1 MLTVFSSFQESAN
14 TMAMRQSSVR
24 PSGPSV
30 CLSVNFCANRFFSQA
45 NGRIATKLAHDGL
58 QVSVHPGCAQGQGQG
73 QRSRDTR
80 TFWPTVLC
88 KVEPMS
94 RHVVCR
100 RRLWRFVLWQNG
112 TCYFFNILLAF
123 IFYFYAYSLCTVYM
137 HLCAFYEWIFYCIV
151 YRDFCLLKTVY
162 IWFLIMTIFNSP

>member
-30 CLSVNFCANRFFSQA
+30 CLSVNFCANRFFSHA
-45 NGRIATKLAHDGL
+45 NGRIETKLAQDGL
-58 QVSVHPGCAQGQGQG
+58 QVNLRPRCAQGQG

-100 RRLWRFVLWQNG
+100 RRL
-112 TCYFFNILLAF
+112 
-123 IFYFYAYSLCTVYM
+123 
-137 HLCAFYEWIFYCIV
+137 
-151 YRDFCLLKTVY
+151 
-162 IWFLIMTIFNSP
+162 